1 MKTIFLLLL
10 TALFTFTTNAQSY
23 TTVDLYNYPDE
34 FSNSYGD
41 NGYYFK
47 DTQGYFD
54 QYLGNWQYESGNLK
68 IQMRFVKKTIIIN
81 NYLGS
86 YKTDL
91 LVGGMIIYKNNVMV
105 MNTVASVN
113 QTKDYMSEYYIYGG
127 VRVPNS
133 YGNCYNCTVPE
144 QRIEMNYQEPDND
157 NNAFTDLFF
166 RMHVYMNT
174 QNQSR
179 LRLEFTQAA
188 LQGMDPNWHDPY
200 FGEPAPT
207 KTTLHLP
214 FGTYDFVKI
223 N

>member
-1 MKTIFLLLL
+1 MKKILLILI
-10 TALFTFTTNAQSY
+10 TALMTYTAQAQSY
-23 TTVDLYNYPDE
+23 TTVDLYDYPE
-34 FSNSYGD
+34 NISYGD
-41 NGYYFK
+41 VGYYYK

-68 IQMRFVKKTIIIN
+68 IQMRFVKKTIIQTKQSG
-81 NYLGS
+81 NY
-86 YKTDL
+86 KKDL
-91 LVGGMIIYKNNVMV
+91 LVGGMVIYKNNVMV

-113 QTKDYMSEYYIYGG
+113 QTKDYMSEYYIYDWD
-127 VRVPNS
+127 RVGNS
-133 YGNCYNCTVPE
+133 YGNCYNCTVPD
-144 QRIEMNYQEPDND
+144 QRIQMRYKEPDND
-157 NNAFTDLFF
+157 NNAFYGLFF

>member
-1 MKTIFLLLL
+1 MKKIFLLMIVILFAF
-10 TALFTFTTNAQSY
+10 TANAQSY
-23 TTVDLYNYPDE
+23 TTVDLYDYPG
-34 FSNSYGD
+34 NIYGD

-68 IQMRFVKKTIIIN
+68 IQIRFVKKTTIETFSS
-81 NYLGS
+81 GS
-86 YKTDL
+86 FKKDI
-91 LVGGMIIYKNNVMV
+91 LVGGMRILKNNVEV

-113 QTKDYMSEYYIYGG
+113 QTKDSFVEYYIYDG

-133 YGNCYNCTVPE
+133 YGNCYNCTVPD
-144 QRIEMNYQEPDND
+144 QRIEMHYQEPDND
-157 NNAFTDLFF
+157 NDAFYDLFF
-166 RMHVYMNT
+166 RMHVYMNA
-174 QNQSR
+174 QNLSR
-179 LRLEFTQAA
+179 LRLEFTRAA
-188 LQGMDPNWHDPY
+188 LQGMDPNWHDDE